1 MKVFELLPAEIESL
15 AKQTVDA
22 SIKVHRA
29 LGPGLLE
36 SVYETCLAHELRQR
50 RLKVETQV
58 MIPVVY
64 DRVCLEAG
72 LRLNL
77 LINKQLIVEVKA
89 VEQMNRNFK
98 AQVLTYLKL
107 ANLKFLSGLCVLVVR
122 MSALPPTILRF
133 ESIDSTNLEAMRQA
147 RAGAPEGLSVI
158 AREQKAGR

>member
-1 MKVFELLPAEIESL
+1 MTENEI
-15 AKQTVDA
+15 ATVIADVA
-22 SIKVHRA
+22 YKIHIT

-50 RLKVETQV
+50 GLQVETQV

-89 VEQMNRNFK
+89 VEQMNRIFK

-107 ANLKFLSGLCVLVVR
+107 ANLKFLSGLCVLVVK
-122 MSALPPTILRF
+122 
-133 ESIDSTNLEAMRQA
+133 STPGNRGTWMR
-147 RAGAPEGLSVI
+147 RVHNPGTRPSC
-158 AREQKAGR
+158 